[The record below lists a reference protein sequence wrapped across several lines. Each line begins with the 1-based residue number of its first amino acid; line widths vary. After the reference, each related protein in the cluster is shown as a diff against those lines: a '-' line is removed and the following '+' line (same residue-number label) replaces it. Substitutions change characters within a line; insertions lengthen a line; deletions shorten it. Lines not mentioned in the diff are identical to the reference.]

1 MGNVLLLKRTAP
13 FEFWQSVTGSLEANE
28 TPIDAVRRELF
39 EETGL
44 LDNHCLSDTGRH
56 RVFEIDPRWRSRY
69 ADGVTQNTEYEWHF
83 CVDKAV
89 TIQLDDNEH
98 TAAKWVPL
106 ATAVDQVWS
115 WTNKAAL
122 RALQSELR
130 TNSQS
135 V

>member
-1 MGNVLLLKRTAP
+1 MLLLKRKAP

-28 TPIDAVRRELF
+28 TPIEAARRELR

-44 LDNHCLSDTGRH
+44 LSHDDLMDSERSRTF
-56 RVFEIDPRWRSRY
+56 VIDPRWRSRY

-83 CVDKAV
+83 CVDETNA
-89 TIQLDDNEH
+89 IQLDEKEH
-98 TAAKWVPL
+98 SASKWVPF
-106 ATAVDQVWS
+106 ADAIDQVWS
-115 WTNKAAL
+115 WTNKEAL
-122 RALQSELR
+122 RVLQSELR